1 MRVHVLQVVILAV
14 MLATSCA
21 PPAPEVSSIESSGQ
35 QPTNTR
41 DATTSAP
48 DYGGAAIG
56 DELAKANA
64 QSCID
69 SGKFF
74 DRKAKPQPTCTI
86 AQLAKV
92 VCREE
97 ALKKSMGPVRR
108 AEYDRIKNRLM
119 PGFEVDQC
127 IDCAATASRKT
138 CQETVGRPEIRS
150 GTLVTLVKE
159 IDGEMNVRTIFIP
172 R

>member
-1 MRVHVLQVVILAV
+1 MRVLVLNFLIFAASLVS
-14 MLATSCA
+14 SCA
-21 PPAPEVSSIESSGQ
+21 PPKPDVSSVDSTEQ
-35 QPTNTR
+35 APKTR
-41 DATTSAP
+41 DSSATAF
-48 DYGGAAIG
+48 DYGGAALG
-56 DELAKANA
+56 DEMAKANA
-64 QSCID
+64 QSCIE

-74 DRKAKPQPTCTI
+74 DRKAKPQPTCTV
-86 AQLAKV
+86 AQLAKI
-92 VCREE
+92 VCRED
-97 ALKKSMGPVRR
+97 ALKESMGPVRR

-119 PGFEVDQC
+119 PGFDVDQC

-159 IDGEMNVRTIFIP
+159 IDGDINVRTIFIP